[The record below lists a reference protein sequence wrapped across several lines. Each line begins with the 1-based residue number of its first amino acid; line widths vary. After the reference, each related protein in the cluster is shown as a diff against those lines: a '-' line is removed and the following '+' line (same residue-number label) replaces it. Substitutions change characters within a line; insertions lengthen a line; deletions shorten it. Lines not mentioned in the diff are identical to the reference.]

1 MYGYESRL
9 VSRLAAFERKQVEAL
24 LSRYGLVFEGAPD
37 RTALVEDCDEK
48 IVATASIE
56 GCVVKMVAADP
67 ELQGEGLADE
77 AVLRIRQYALEKG
90 LRHLFLYTKPAM
102 AEKFRLMGFSE
113 LARTGQAALLECG
126 RPSADDFKKELAAQR
141 FSGGAD
147 FGSVVMN
154 CNPFTLGHRYLIEKA
169 LQACGGLYVI
179 VVQEDASEFPFAD
192 RLRLVREGTCDLAR
206 VRVLASGGYAV
217 SRATFPSYFLKDR
230 CDEALA
236 CAQTELDLA
245 LFAGLFV
252 PALGISRRFVGTEPF
267 SRTTAL
273 YNEQMK
279 RLLPQFGVEVQEFA
293 RTAGSGAMPIS
304 ASRVRKAVAE
314 GDSALLKQL
323 LPQTTLDFLAS
334 PAGRSV
340 AERLRGAAK

>member
-9 VSRLAAFERKQVEAL
+9 VSSLTAFEQKQVEAL
-24 LSRYGLVFEGAPD
+24 LAPYGLVFDGAPE
-37 RTALVEDCDEK
+37 RTALVVDCDEK
-48 IVATASIE
+48 IAATASLE

-77 AVLRIRQYALEKG
+77 AVLRVRQYALEKG
-90 LRHLFLYTKPAM
+90 LQHLFLYTKPAM
-102 AEKFRLMGFSE
+102 AEKFRLMGFRE

-141 FSGGAD
+141 FSSGAD
-147 FGSVVMN
+147 FGCVVMN
-154 CNPFTLGHRYLIEKA
+154 CNPFTLGHRYLVEQA
-169 LQACGGLYVI
+169 LQACEKLYVI

-192 RLRLVREGTCDLAR
+192 RLRLVKEGTCDLAR
-206 VRVLASGGYAV
+206 VLVLASGGYAV
-217 SRATFPSYFLKDR
+217 SRATFPSYFLRDR
-230 CDEALA
+230 CDEAVA
-236 CAQTELDLA
+236 SVQTELDLT

-252 PALGISRRFVGTEPF
+252 PPLGIRKRFVGTEPF

-279 RLLPQFGVEVQEFA
+279 HLLPPLGVEVQEIA
-293 RTAGSGAMPIS
+293 RTVGGGDTPIS

-314 GDSALLKQL
+314 GNDALLRQL
-323 LPQTTLDFLAS
+323 LPQTTLSYLDS
-334 PAGRSV
+334 PGGRSV
-340 AERLRGAAK
+340 AEKLRGASK